1 MDGRRCC
8 AADDGDGTGTAIHRA
23 LSFFAGG
30 TTCYTA
36 ARLLSFIFPLLP
48 IRHPSVPAK
57 MNYYRTPQLI
67 SWPLFLGKLLFLR
80 THIST
85 FTQPFIQTAASPRR
99 RGPLIMHPKAKRIE
113 FVLFI

>member
-1 MDGRRCC
+1 MASGG

-85 FTQPFIQTAASPRR
+85 FTQPFIQRLLRR
-99 RGPLIMHPKAKRIE
+99 RAVEVH
-113 FVLFI
+113 